1 MIPIVNPELTT
12 LPHYGKDITI
22 DKKWRFW
29 HETLAY
35 RPKAK
40 EVLSWKKEKRIKKPK
55 RDGYTLLHQNPKH
68 FFQSG
73 KDGILRMGHASF
85 FIRING
91 ITFLTDPVYYKLPLV
106 RMISKLPHVFD
117 IIPHIDYLLLSH
129 DHRDHIDVRTLK
141 KLTKKQPNMQVLT
154 GLNMEKVL
162 KKFSFWEIQ
171 TAGWYQKYDTLPK
184 LEVYFLPARHRCR
197 RGLFDTNRRL
207 WGSFL
212 IRAGNKTI
220 FFWGDSGY
228 EAHFK
233 EIWELFPHI
242 DYALLGIGAY
252 NPRWFMHPNHT
263 SPEEA
268 LQWARDLWATTLIPM
283 HYGVFDLSYEP
294 PQEPIERLKA
304 EAKKYPHSQI
314 KTLQIREALLF

>member
-1 MIPIVNPELTT
+1 MFPIVNPELVTI
-12 LPHYGKDITI
+12 PHQGKDVTV

-29 HETLAY
+29 HDTLAY
-35 RPKAK
+35 KPKAK
-40 EVLSWKKEKRIKKPK
+40 EVLSWKKEKRIQKPK
-55 RDGYTLLHQNPKH
+55 RGSYTLNHQNPKD
-68 FFQSG
+68 FFHSD

-85 FIRING
+85 FIRLWW

-117 IIPHIDYLLLSH
+117 TIPPIDYLLLSH

-141 KLTKKQPNMQVLT
+141 KLTQKQPNMQVIT
-154 GLNMEKVL
+154 GLHMEKIL
-162 KKFSFWEIQ
+162 KKFSFWNIQ
-171 TAGWYQKYDTLPK
+171 TAGWYQKYNTPSDV
-184 LEVYFLPARHRCR
+184 EIHFLPARHRCR

-212 IRAGNKTI
+212 IRVGNKTI
-220 FFWGDSGY
+220 FFGWDSGY
-228 EAHFK
+228 ETHFK
-233 EIWELFPHI
+233 EIGELFPHI

-268 LQWARDLWATTLIPM
+268 IQWAKDLWATTLIPM
-283 HYGVFDLSYEP
+283 HYGVFDLSYEL
-294 PQEPIERLKA
+294 PQEPLERLHA
-304 EAKKYPHSQI
+304 EAKKHSQ
-314 KTLQIREALLF
+314 LQVKVLQLREAITF